1 MVVAKNKET
10 RKNKTENG
18 FYFKNPLTK
27 RLKADGRREAEKERE
42 KSREALSNR
51 LVMKGDARG
60 HHFFQLQKS
69 H

>member
-1 MVVAKNKET
+1 MDFISTNQKVKSWW
-10 RKNKTENG
+10 
-18 FYFKNPLTK
+18 
-27 RLKADGRREAEKERE
+27 EAEKERE

>member
-27 RLKADGRREAEKERE
+27 RLKADGMREGERE